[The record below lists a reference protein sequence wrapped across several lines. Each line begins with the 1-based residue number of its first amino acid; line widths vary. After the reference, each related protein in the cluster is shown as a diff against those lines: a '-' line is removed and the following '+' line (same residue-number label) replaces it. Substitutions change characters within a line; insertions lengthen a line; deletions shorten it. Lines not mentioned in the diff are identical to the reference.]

1 MECNVVSFQAAFGK
15 RDVVLLT
22 LDALRFDVAHQ
33 AMQKAKL
40 PNFAAL
46 LPQGFEARQT
56 PGTFTFAAHQAF
68 FAGFF
73 PTPAHT
79 APQQRPMALRFPG
92 SRTTGPTTL
101 LLEGTSIVAAFAQA
115 NYRTIC
121 IGGTGFFNPQT
132 PLGTVLPALFQEAHF
147 GRDMGVTS
155 PVSAEVQF
163 ALAQKRLGELPDSQ
177 RVFLFVNV
185 SATHPPTRIF
195 HSGAK
200 KESCE
205 TQTAALCHIDRH
217 LPVLTAALKK
227 RGGAVGIVCSDHGTC
242 FGEAG
247 DDGYVGHRIAHPN
260 VLTVPYAEFEV
271 SA

>member
-1 MECNVVSFQAAFGK
+1 MLHIKRCRKPNCKLRRTSRKDSRRDRLRVRSRLRPIKHSSRVFSQHQPTPRRNSDRWRCVFGFPHH
-15 RDVVLLT
+15 RTD
-22 LDALRFDVAHQ
+22 D
-33 AMQKAKL
+33 
-40 PNFAAL
+40 
-46 LPQGFEARQT
+46 
-56 PGTFTFAAHQAF
+56 TFAGRDF
-68 FAGFF
+68 DCGGVCAGQL
-73 PTPAHT
+73 PHHLHW
-79 APQQRPMALRFPG
+79 RHR
-92 SRTTGPTTL
+92 
-101 LLEGTSIVAAFAQA
+101 I
-115 NYRTIC
+115 
-121 IGGTGFFNPQT
+121 FNPQT

-147 GRDMGVTS
+147 GRDMGVHKSGVGGS
-155 PVSAEVQF
+155 PVCAG
-163 ALAQKRLGELPDSQ
+163 AKRLGELPDSQ
-177 RVFLFVNV
+177 RVFLFVNL
-185 SATHPPTRIF
+185 SADASTNGIF

-205 TQTAALCHIDRH
+205 TQTAALCHVDRH